1 MVQCVCRADH
11 DRITSQVE
19 KQRQRAD
26 RAERA
31 LEPLRHNIRQL
42 TAEVEAKGEEIRVVR
57 DLATLLALPAYMLLQ
72 CAAFQDVQ
80 MWAVPWKLSYPIW

>member
-1 MVQCVCRADH
+1 M
-11 DRITSQVE
+11 E

-26 RAERA
+26 RAEKA

-57 DLATLLALPAYMLLQ
+57 SQPLLSTINNHLVDYFGTFPHASLWLFALW
-72 CAAFQDVQ
+72 C
-80 MWAVPWKLSYPIW
+80 LSLCLTDCHTKSVSFFSL

>member
-1 MVQCVCRADH
+1 MWQVLTTFCRGDH
-11 DRITSQVE
+11 ERVKSQVE

-42 TAEVEAKGEEIRVVR
+42 TAEVEAKADEIRVVR
-57 DLATLLALPAYMLLQ
+57 NTTIPGSRSCTAVLQ
-72 CAAFQDVQ
+72 ERSMYTTELQV
-80 MWAVPWKLSYPIW
+80 VP